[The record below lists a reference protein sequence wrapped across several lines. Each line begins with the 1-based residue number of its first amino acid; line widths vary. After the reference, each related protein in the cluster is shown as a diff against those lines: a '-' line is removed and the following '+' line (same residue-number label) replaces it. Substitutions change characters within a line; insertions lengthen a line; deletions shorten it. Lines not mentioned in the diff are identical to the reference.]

1 MNILNM
7 SSNTLGNKNTSE
19 KKVDLVN
26 SSEVQIMKE
35 EGKDFI
41 DINVN
46 RLEKEKF
53 YRVEYEGD
61 VYAVEKLADGKI
73 VFYEVVE

>member
-1 MNILNM
+1 M
-7 SSNTLGNKNTSE
+7 SE

-26 SSEVQIMKE
+26 SSEVQVMKE
-35 EGKDFI
+35 KGRDFI
-41 DINVN
+41 DIDVN
-46 RLEKEKF
+46 RLEEQKF

-61 VYAVEKLADGKI
+61 VYAIEKLTNGKI

>member
-1 MNILNM
+1 M
-7 SSNTLGNKNTSE
+7 SD

-35 EGKDFI
+35 KEKDFSDI
-41 DINVN
+41 DVN
-46 RLEKEKF
+46 RLEKGKY

-61 VYAVEKLADGKI
+61 VYAVEKSADDKI